1 MDRFNYDVHSFPKRF
16 GFCRNWMEQK
26 SGQLSVQLF
35 ENGKWSEWDLKL
47 FSIVWQTSY
56 HILYNTITSKLAL
69 TFWLSKK
76 LAYYFCLVTNNR
88 AYTCWLSQQP
98 SLFVFDCHKQPSFFF
113 LMSKTSLP
121 RLFDCHKQAS
131 LDFLIVTKTYRF
143 LFDCHKQASFYYL
156 IVTNK
161 LAYFSSTVTN
171 ELVFLFDFITNKLA
185 YSSYI
190 HINLTANW
198 KWTQNNA

>member
-121 RLFDCHKQAS
+121 S
-131 LDFLIVTKTYRF
+131 
-143 LFDCHKQASFYYL
+143 LFDCHKQASFYYW

-190 HINLTANW
+190 HIYLTANW

>member
-1 MDRFNYDVHSFPKRF
+1 
-16 GFCRNWMEQK
+16 
-26 SGQLSVQLF
+26 
-35 ENGKWSEWDLKL
+35 
-47 FSIVWQTSY
+47 
-56 HILYNTITSKLAL
+56 
-69 TFWLSKK
+69 
-76 LAYYFCLVTNNR
+76 
-88 AYTCWLSQQP
+88 
-98 SLFVFDCHKQPSFFF
+98 
-113 LMSKTSLP
+113 MSKTSLP

-190 HINLTANW
+190 HIYLTAN
-198 KWTQNNA
+198 